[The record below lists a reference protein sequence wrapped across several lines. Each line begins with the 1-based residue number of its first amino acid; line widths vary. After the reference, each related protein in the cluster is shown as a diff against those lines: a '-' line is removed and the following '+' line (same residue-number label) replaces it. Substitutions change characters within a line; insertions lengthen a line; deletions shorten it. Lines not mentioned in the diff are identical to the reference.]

1 MKKNSINVRELV
13 EKYQAN
19 CERINA
25 IADACETEQRERNE
39 AETKEFEALTRENQL
54 LAMRMQAATAEHL
67 RENPNARADAEKL
80 IRENAKNGKKTE
92 ITLVREGAFAGM
104 MVSDVD
110 SGGIIPL
117 NVQDFIKPLQE
128 GFILDKV
135 GLPMP
140 TGLVG
145 SFVWPIYEMVEA
157 TVAGEGVALGDTKI
171 PLSKLTASPERVGI
185 AIPVTHQ
192 ALNQSDGILEDLVK
206 RVMPQAI
213 AQLLNK
219 VVFGLAPVNNA
230 TNLIGPFA
238 HILGK
243 ESGSPTTEDNR
254 YPDAVSIHETPTF
267 ADLNVKMKA
276 KVLETGIEGNHLC
289 WVMSKSMQAVLEGT
303 PVNSKGVFVP
313 MVQDGKLCGLPIHT
327 TNALRKAVVT
337 YKKYASGSSTW
348 SGCDAPA
355 SEAGITFK
363 VTVTPNG
370 EAAALA
376 ALSPSNNDVVE
387 ITTITE
393 YIGLGDW
400 GYQPMGLFN
409 ALRFVIDPF
418 SQARKDSVDFVLNAD
433 YATKTL
439 RTEAFLLGKAVT
451 ANPTPTAAV
460 ETDNIASAIA
470 EAIQDAVEA
479 GVAAGIASAATPD
492 GQ

>member
-1 MKKNSINVRELV
+1 MKKNSINVRQLV

-39 AETKEFEALTRENQL
+39 AENKEFEALTRENQL

-80 IRENAKNGKKTE
+80 IRENAAAGRKTE
-92 ITLVREGAFAGM
+92 ITLVREGEFAGM
-104 MVSDVD
+104 MVSDVN

-117 NVQDFIKPLQE
+117 NVQDFIKPLEE

-157 TVAGEGVALGDTKI
+157 QVAGEGVALGDTKI
-171 PLSKLTASPERVGI
+171 SLSKLTASPERVGI
-185 AIPVTHQ
+185 AIPVTNQ
-192 ALNQSDGILEDLVK
+192 ALNQSAGILEDLVK
-206 RVMPQAI
+206 RIMPQAI

-238 HILGK
+238 HIVAKGG
-243 ESGSPTTEDNR
+243 GSPSTEDSR
-254 YPDAVSIHETPTF
+254 YADKVAIHETPTF
-267 ADLNVKMKA
+267 ADLNSKLKA
-276 KVLETGIEGNHLC
+276 KLLETGIEGNHLC
-289 WVMSKSMQAVLEGT
+289 WVMTKSMQAILEGT
-303 PVNSKGVFVP
+303 PINASGIYVP

-327 TNALRKAVVT
+327 TNALRKTVVT
-337 YKKYASGSSTW
+337 YKKATVASGTTTW
-348 SGCDAPA
+348 ATCDKPA
-355 SEAGITFK
+355 TAAGIHFK
-363 VTVTPNG
+363 VTCTPNN
-370 EAAALA
+370 EATVLA
-376 ALSPSNNDVVE
+376 ALDASNNNVAE

-409 ALRFVIDPF
+409 SLRFVIDPF

-439 RTEAFLLGKAVT
+439 RTEAFLLG
-451 ANPTPTAAV
+451 
-460 ETDNIASAIA
+460 EAS
-470 EAIQDAVEA
+470 V
-479 GVAAGIASAATPD
+479 VNS
-492 GQ
+492 